1 MNQTNRLEG
10 NGSSRGRRGGALS
23 DLSSTHPT
31 GESMLPAGPVALATP
46 CKQRGWLDTLLS
58 PVDVDSPEIAC
69 TSNSSRDGAEL
80 LPVRPGPPPAVASP
94 PLS

>member
-1 MNQTNRLEG
+1 
-10 NGSSRGRRGGALS
+10 
-23 DLSSTHPT
+23 
-31 GESMLPAGPVALATP
+31 MLPAGSVALAAP